1 MAASTPP
8 VGLDH
13 PTVVPTNF
21 EREDESD
28 EESQTNFEREEES
41 DEESNREAGSSSGDD
56 SEMSSAECR

>member
-21 EREDESD
+21 EREEGSGDSD
-28 EESQTNFEREEES
+28 EMSPAER
-41 DEESNREAGSSSGDD
+41 R
-56 SEMSSAECR
+56 

>member
-21 EREDESD
+21 ERENGSD
-28 EESQTNFEREEES
+28 SEES
-41 DEESNREAGSSSGDD
+41 GDGG
-56 SEMSSAECR
+56 EMSPTECR